1 MVLPARMRHGGAE
14 DLPHGGAGPALR
26 RRIRPR
32 RPRRPW
38 TQGPIRRVVPAAPLA
53 PMAHAPQP
61 RVAGQPARGWNFGW
75 HVYWPSGKVCCST
88 IYLALLSTGGPHE
101 RDRVD
106 RCQGG
111 GLLMSSGAAVETGV
125 IRTRFPWP
133 ASGLHRR
140 GPLGA
145 RHRRPGRP
153 RRAPPPLSA
162 FRAPPARLDAR
173 ITAIISKAQI
183 DSPTSPGSRP
193 GTSGLSE
200 QFAPHLPSPA
210 TGRGRWHPTSWTDPG
225 RACPIEEAHREAGQ
239 CPARGRPGRARIRT
253 RAGLGYPG
261 ALPPVSRYAAEEIA
275 YLALADTEPDAAL
288 GAC

>member
-1 MVLPARMRHGGAE
+1 MVLPARMQHGGAE

-53 PMAHAPQP
+53 PMAHALQP
-61 RVAGQPARGWNFGW
+61 RVAGHPARGWNFGW
-75 HVYWPSGKVCCST
+75 HVYWPSGKVCRST

-111 GLLMSSGAAVETGV
+111 GRPMSSAAVETGV
-125 IRTRFPWP
+125 IRTKIPLAGEADCTVR
-133 ASGLHRR
+133 GL
-140 GPLGA
+140 LGA
-145 RHRRPGRP
+145 AIAAL
-153 RRAPPPLSA
+153 APKASATPLSA
-162 FRAPPARLDAR
+162 FRAPPARLDAAYHRHSSSKGPDR
-173 ITAIISKAQI
+173 IHRQAQAR
-183 DSPTSPGSRP
+183 RP
-193 GTSGLSE
+193 GNQRPFRAVRTASAIARDGGE
-200 QFAPHLPSPA
+200 VVGTRHH
-210 TGRGRWHPTSWTDPG
+210 GTDPG
-225 RACPIEEAHREAGQ
+225 RACPDQEAHREAGQ

-261 ALPPVSRYAAEEIA
+261 ALPPVSR
-275 YLALADTEPDAAL
+275 
-288 GAC
+288 